1 MNGFSG
7 RAGFGCRGL
16 QNAKIRQKK
25 VGSSGTDPMK
35 MLLLSQVEETASKKL
50 DTAKAE
56 FSIPRCSTRH
66 CIKVYSFFVI
76 YLQNFMLGL

>member
-1 MNGFSG
+1 MQKKS
-7 RAGFGCRGL
+7 A
-16 QNAKIRQKK
+16 QKK
-25 VGSSGTDPMK
+25 VGSGGTDPIK

-56 FSIPRCSTRH
+56 FSVPRCSTRH